1 MKEKLMNKA
10 IALWQKYGYDNIS
23 INRICRE
30 CGVTKGSFYHH
41 FSGKEDL
48 LDRYVENKINEVT
61 FDKNLYEGDSFIEG
75 IYNVLM
81 AITGPMTKL
90 NSSLMKVQFR
100 DKLYSP
106 HSDIFKDT
114 EYYRI
119 CLDLYR
125 KGQISG
131 QIRDTFTAELLLDTA
146 IIFLNGN
153 YRDWLLK
160 DGHFNLFEEDHKAL
174 EIILKK

>member
-1 MKEKLMNKA
+1 MKDKLMNKA
-10 IALWQKYGYDNIS
+10 VSLWQEYGYENIS
-23 INRICRE
+23 INRICKE

-41 FSGKEDL
+41 FSSKEEL
-48 LDRYVENKINEVT
+48 LDQYIEKQINEVR
-61 FDKNLYEGDSFIEG
+61 FDKKLYDCDSFIEG

-81 AITGPMTKL
+81 AITEPMTKL
-90 NSSLMKVQFR
+90 KSSLMKVQFY

-106 HSDIFKDT
+106 HSDIFKNT

-119 CLDLYR
+119 CLDLCI
-125 KGQISG
+125 KGQKAG
-131 QIRDTFTAELLLDTA
+131 QIRDTFSAEHLLETA

-160 DGHFNLFEEDHKAL
+160 DGDFDLFEEDRKAL

>member
-1 MKEKLMNKA
+1 MKDKLMNKA
-10 IALWQKYGYDNIS
+10 ISLWQQYSYDSIS

-41 FSGKEDL
+41 FSSKEEL
-48 LDRYVENKINEVT
+48 LDRYVEKQINEVQ
-61 FDKNLYEGDSFIEG
+61 FDRNLYECDSFIEG

-81 AITGPMTKL
+81 AITRPMTEL
-90 NSSLMKVQFR
+90 NNSLMKVQFS

-106 HSDIFKDT
+106 HSEIFKDA
-114 EYYRI
+114 ESYRI
-119 CLDLYR
+119 CLDLCI
-125 KGQISG
+125 KGQKAG
-131 QIRDTFTAELLLDTA
+131 QITDTFPAELLLDTA

-160 DGHFNLFEEDHKAL
+160 DGGFDLFAEDHKAL